1 MKLVKPLT
9 VSFLIVVAFA
19 SCSNE
24 ISIAEPAIEI
34 PVLETPTLASAS
46 TLGAYN
52 VAILFEEDGLR
63 NGADYA
69 GATLYYPTDATPPFA
84 SIVIVPGFS
93 AGQSSI
99 EDWGPF
105 YASHGIVAMT
115 IGTNSVWEF
124 PESRAA
130 ALLDALETLRQENTR
145 ENSAL
150 NGKLDLSK
158 FAVSGW
164 SMGGGGAQ
172 IAATLDGSIQA
183 VIALCPWLSSP
194 TEATLNH
201 ATPVLI
207 FSGQEDT
214 VAVPEEHARIQY
226 ELTPVSTRKLLFE
239 VAGGGHY
246 SANSPEESNGEI
258 GRVGLSWLMTQ
269 LDINS
274 NYRPLLFEVPEASSL
289 YETNLIE

>member
-1 MKLVKPLT
+1 MKLVKFF
-9 VSFLIVVAFA
+9 VSFFLFVVFLI
-19 SCSNE
+19 SCTKE
-24 ISIAEPAIEI
+24 TSITELGIEV
-34 PVLETPTLASAS
+34 PELETPTLASAS
-46 TLGAYN
+46 TLGVYN

-69 GATLYYPTDATPPFA
+69 GATVYYPTDATPPFA
-84 SIVIVPGFS
+84 SIIIVPGFS
-93 AGQSSI
+93 AGQNSI

-115 IGTNSVWEF
+115 IGTNSIFEF
-124 PESRAA
+124 PESRAD

-145 ENSAL
+145 ADSPL
-150 NGKLDLSK
+150 NESLDVSK

-183 VIALCPWLSSP
+183 VVALCPWLDSP

-201 ATPVLI
+201 TTPVLI
-207 FSGQEDT
+207 FSGEEDA
-214 VAVPEEHARIQY
+214 VATADLHANRHY
-226 ELTPVSTRKLLFE
+226 ELTPETTPKLLFE
-239 VAGGGHY
+239 VADGGHY

-274 NYRPLLFEVPEASSL
+274 NYRPLLFEVPESSSY
-289 YETNLIE
+289 YETNLVE